1 MAINVSSACIGC
13 QACIPTC
20 PYEALYINEEG
31 LCQVIPE
38 KCVECGACI
47 DVCPVSA
54 LSLPSADKEEVA
66 AGEPAGKTPV
76 MQNVSSNSEIP
87 ADEPKETAV
96 QLTGDL
102 GRYQGVWVFIEQR
115 EGEIAPV
122 SLELLGVGRQ
132 LADKL
137 GVELAGVLLGD
148 SVCGL
153 QDGLYE
159 YGADKVYLV
168 DHPVLRYYRTETY
181 MQVFVKLVQV
191 YLPEII
197 LMGATTTGRDLAGA
211 MATDL
216 ATGLTADCTALD
228 IDTKQRLLLATRPA
242 FGGNIMATIVC
253 KNHRPQMATV
263 RPKVMKMSKPVPG
276 RQGQLVTPQVDLN
289 EKDLLTRVVEIVK
302 EHGEQVNL
310 QDAEIIVAGGRGLG
324 DREGFQRIC
333 FGLAEAIGAKVGASR
348 AAVEAGW
355 IEQKYQV
362 GQTGVT
368 VAPKIYFALGISG
381 AIQHLVGIRGSD
393 IIIAVNTDPEA
404 PIFKECTYGIVGDVF
419 KVVPA
424 LMEPLKELL
433 SKHKQEL
440 EIITGKGGIHCA

>member
-1 MAINVSSACIGC
+1 MAVNVSSTCMGC
-13 QACIPTC
+13 QACIPAC

-31 LCQVIPE
+31 LCQVLPE
-38 KCVECGACI
+38 KCVECGECI
-47 DVCPVSA
+47 EVCPVSA
-54 LSLPSADKEEVA
+54 INLPSAQKTVDTGATAGKTQLKETGFPDSESKGEAPVEVA
-66 AGEPAGKTPV
+66 AE
-76 MQNVSSNSEIP
+76 
-87 ADEPKETAV
+87 
-96 QLTGDL
+96 LTGDL
-102 GRYQGVWVFIEQR
+102 ARYRGVWVFIEQR
-115 EGEIAPV
+115 EGEIVPV
-122 SLELLGVGRQ
+122 SLELLGAGRQ

-148 SVCGL
+148 KVCGL
-153 QDGLYE
+153 SDRLYE
-159 YGADKVYLV
+159 YGADKVYLA

-181 MQVFVKLVQV
+181 MKVFVKLVQQ

-211 MATDL
+211 VATEL
-216 ATGLTADCTALD
+216 STGLTADCTVLD
-228 IDTKQRLLLATRPA
+228 IDPKQRLLLATRPA

-263 RPKVMKMSKPVPG
+263 RPKVMKMAKPVPG
-276 RQGQLVTPQVDLN
+276 RRGQLVTWQVDLK
-289 EKDLLTRVVEIVK
+289 EEDLLTRVVEIVK
-302 EHGEQVNL
+302 ERGEQVNL
-310 QDAEIIVAGGRGLG
+310 QEAEIIVAGGRGLG
-324 DREGFQRIC
+324 DREGFRKIC
-333 FGLAEAIGAKVGASR
+333 FGLAEAIGARVGASR

-393 IIIAVNTDPEA
+393 IIIAVNTDPDA

-419 KVVPA
+419 QVVPA
-424 LMEPLKELL
+424 LIEPLKELL
-433 SKHKQEL
+433 SKHKRDSEKM
-440 EIITGKGGIHCA
+440 TGKGGIHCA

>member
-1 MAINVSSACIGC
+1 MAVKVSSACMGC
-13 QACIPTC
+13 QACIPAC
-20 PYEALYINEEG
+20 PYEALFINDEG

-38 KCVECGACI
+38 KCVECGECI

-54 LSLPSADKEEVA
+54 LNLPVTEKTAAVAEPKVEDKRMEAVFPSSEGTTNAPKEVA
-66 AGEPAGKTPV
+66 AA
-76 MQNVSSNSEIP
+76 
-87 ADEPKETAV
+87 
-96 QLTGDL
+96 LTGDL
-102 GRYQGVWVFIEQR
+102 GRYQCVWVFIEQR

-122 SLELLGVGRQ
+122 SLELLGAGRQ
-132 LADKL
+132 LAEKL

-148 SVCGL
+148 KVCGL
-153 QDGLYE
+153 QDRLYE

-168 DHPVLRYYRTETY
+168 DHPVLHYYRTETY
-181 MQVFVKLVQV
+181 MKVFVELVQQ
-191 YLPEII
+191 YLPEVI

-211 MATDL
+211 VATEL
-216 ATGLTADCTALD
+216 STGLTADCTVLD
-228 IDTKQRLLLATRPA
+228 IDIKQRLLLATRPA

-263 RPKVMKMSKPVPG
+263 RPKVMKMAKPVPG
-276 RQGQLVTPQVDLN
+276 RRGELVTVEVDLQ

-310 QDAEIIVAGGRGLG
+310 QEAELIVAGGRGLG

-333 FGLAEAIGAKVGASR
+333 FGLAEAIGAKVGGSR

-393 IIIAVNTDPEA
+393 VVIAINTEPDA
-404 PIFKECTYGIVGDVF
+404 PIMKECTYGIVGDVF
-419 KVVPA
+419 KIVPA
-424 LMEPLKELL
+424 LIEPLKELMA
-433 SKHKQEL
+433 KNKQEK
-440 EIITGKGGIHCA
+440 ITGKGGIHCA